1 MATFTAAP
9 RKTAKRATAR
19 VVVATKTPATKTAT
33 TATKTNLDSVFV
45 SGVARLLRNK
55 ASTWTG
61 SMTELEASL
70 RKVVRRQN
78 VSWPSNPR
86 AMRATVDRLL
96 PDLKKAGVKVRFGR
110 TNDHNRK
117 RFVEFG
123 R

>member
-1 MATFTAAP
+1 MATLTVSTK
-9 RKTAKRATAR
+9 RSSKRAS
-19 VVVATKTPATKTAT
+19 V
-33 TATKTNLDSVFV
+33 TATKTTSVNLDSVFLA
-45 SGVARLLRNK
+45 GVERLLRNK
-55 ASTWTG
+55 SSSWTG
-61 SMTELEASL
+61 SMTELETSL

-96 PDLKKAGVKVRFGR
+96 PNLRKAGVKVRFGR